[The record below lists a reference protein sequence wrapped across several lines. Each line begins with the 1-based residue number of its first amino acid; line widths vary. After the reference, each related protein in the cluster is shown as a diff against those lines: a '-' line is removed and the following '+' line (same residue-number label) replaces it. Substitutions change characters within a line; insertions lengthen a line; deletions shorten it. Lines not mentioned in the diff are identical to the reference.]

1 MQPAAAPTNGYL
13 TVDLMRFLAAVTV
26 VWAHVWGVLTPFDD
40 TATGVWKAVY
50 ISAGFGQDA
59 VRVFFII
66 SGYWITASILRKSGK
81 GSWTWPS
88 YFIDRFS
95 RLWLVLIPALLI
107 GLALDYSGRFV
118 LDLPRYSDFD
128 FVTMKDVDIA
138 TSLTPEAFFGNLAFL
153 QTVYVPTFGSNAP
166 LWSLTNEFW
175 YYIWFPALLFMFRGK
190 LSIMTLVT
198 LATMVL
204 FYNSGVTSAFLIW
217 LLGSAVYVVTNRI
230 GATWR
235 TKPAL
240 VRNSAVAASLALFF
254 VTLAAT
260 HLWSVSWLVDGL
272 IVGIG
277 FSILL
282 TVIIAFDVGIP
293 KILHSGSAYG
303 AKASYSLYLIHFPL
317 MLFLASTVFAGQVFV
332 AGPFALMAAIGL
344 TLALVAFGWLFG
356 MATEAHTGKVRNY
369 LSSLLLRDPGSRSA
383 QPKTKGPAAI
393 P

>member
-13 TVDLMRFLAAVTV
+13 TVDLLRFLAAVTV

-240 VRNSAVAASLALFF
+240 VRNSAVAASLALFL

-356 MATEAHTGKVRNY
+356 MATEAHTGKVRSY

>member
-138 TSLTPEAFFGNLAFL
+138 TSLTPEAFFGNLTFL

-240 VRNSAVAASLALFF
+240 VRNSAVAASLALFLA
-254 VTLAAT
+254 TLAAT

>member
-240 VRNSAVAASLALFF
+240 VRNSAVAASLALFL

>member
-204 FYNSGVTSAFLIW
+204 FYSSGVTSAFLIW

-240 VRNSAVAASLALFF
+240 VRNSAVAASLALFLA
-254 VTLAAT
+254 TLAAT

-383 QPKTKGPAAI
+383 QPKAKGPAAI

>member
-240 VRNSAVAASLALFF
+240 VRNSAVAASLALFL

-383 QPKTKGPAAI
+383 QPKAKGPAAI

>member
-40 TATGVWKAVY
+40 TATGIWKAVY

-138 TSLTPEAFFGNLAFL
+138 TSLTPEAFFGNLTFL

-240 VRNSAVAASLALFF
+240 VRNSAVAASLALFLA
-254 VTLAAT
+254 TLAAT

>member
-138 TSLTPEAFFGNLAFL
+138 TSLTPEAFFGNLTFL
-153 QTVYVPTFGSNAP
+153 QTVCVPTFGSNAP

-240 VRNSAVAASLALFF
+240 VRNSAVAASLALFLA
-254 VTLAAT
+254 TLAAT

>member
-240 VRNSAVAASLALFF
+240 VRNSAVAASLALFLA
-254 VTLAAT
+254 TLAAT

-383 QPKTKGPAAI
+383 QPKAKGPAAI

>member
-240 VRNSAVAASLALFF
+240 VRNSAVAASLALFL

-317 MLFLASTVFAGQVFV
+317 MLFLASAVFAGQVFV

>member
-138 TSLTPEAFFGNLAFL
+138 TSLTPEAFFGNLTFL

-240 VRNSAVAASLALFF
+240 VRNSAVAASLALFL

>member
-26 VWAHVWGVLTPFDD
+26 VWAHVWGVITPFDD

-138 TSLTPEAFFGNLAFL
+138 TSLTPEAFFGNLTFL

-240 VRNSAVAASLALFF
+240 VRNSAVAASLALFL

>member
-26 VWAHVWGVLTPFDD
+26 VWAHVWGVITPFDD

-240 VRNSAVAASLALFF
+240 VRNSAVAASLALFL

>member
-138 TSLTPEAFFGNLAFL
+138 TSLTPEAFFGNLTFL

-240 VRNSAVAASLALFF
+240 VRNSAVAASLALFL

-277 FSILL
+277 FSILF

-383 QPKTKGPAAI
+383 QPKAKGPAAI

>member
-26 VWAHVWGVLTPFDD
+26 VWAHVWGVITPFDD

-240 VRNSAVAASLALFF
+240 VRNSAVAASLALFL
-254 VTLAAT
+254 VTLAAS

-383 QPKTKGPAAI
+383 QPKAKGPAAI